1 MGLFNFLKKNKSIN
15 SPEAYDL
22 ANNAKLREMTD
33 KMLDDIFPDFQQDVK
48 ERSNTL
54 LRILNNKVD
63 EKTARTILLRSSS
76 ICYTT
81 NLSGQFSIERL
92 RQHLAGYCLQYFDEK
107 SLQDFYIFLV
117 DTVLKPKELDWA
129 SMMPKEFA
137 QLIVQQIKSN
147 PQATVTNEIYG
158 AVGEFG
164 LEPSNPVPVYG
175 VPSNEVY
182 LGRLRTLDGMPIKW
196 NRVGSMQHENINEP
210 IDNYNVFDSKGNK
223 IANIYISPYHLHTS
237 LKAPKG
243 FKIVI

>member
-1 MGLFNFLKKNKSIN
+1 MGLFKFFKKNKST
-15 SPEAYDL
+15 
-22 ANNAKLREMTD
+22 NNAELNALMD
-33 KMLDDIFPDFQQDVK
+33 KTLKDIFPNGQKDID
-48 ERSNTL
+48 ERTNVL
-54 LRILNNKVD
+54 LRILNNKIDV
-63 EKTARTILLRSSS
+63 KTAKTILMRSSS
-76 ICYTT
+76 ICYTG
-81 NLSGQFSIERL
+81 NLRGAFDVERL

-107 SLQDFYIFLV
+107 SLQDFYILLV
-117 DTVLKPKELDWA
+117 DTILKPKELDWV

-147 PQATVTNEIYG
+147 PQATITDEIYG
-158 AVGEFG
+158 TVGEFG

-182 LGRLRTLDGMPIKW
+182 LGRLRTLDSMPIKW
-196 NRVGSMQHENINEP
+196 DRVGSMQHESINEP

-243 FKIVI
+243 FKMIF